1 MNNKQLS
8 AAIEAQ
14 PLDPKLGVLVS
25 GLNLRVPLTQL
36 QLDEI
41 KRLWHHHCIVV
52 FKDQS
57 LTEEEQVAFGL
68 QFGPLVH
75 TLKKF
80 AITDNPAVMY
90 VTNEKKNGEY
100 QGALPDGEMYF
111 HMDMCYVKAPSAASI
126 LYAMNLPAQGGD
138 TLFANMYAAYEELD
152 SDTKS
157 LIDERLAINSYDPG
171 KSNYAATRATTDYR
185 SDSELSYLQPMV
197 YRHPVTQRKALYVNR
212 VMTRQVEG
220 MSVAESS
227 ALLERLFAHQEQNQF
242 VYRHCWTL
250 GDVVMWD
257 NRCTLHARTHFDGG
271 ELRKMRRVTIEG
283 QPLY

>member
-1 MNNKQLS
+1 MSNKQLS
-8 AAIEAQ
+8 NVIEAQ

-25 GLNLRVPLTQL
+25 GLDLRTPLTPP

-52 FKDQS
+52 FKNQS
-57 LTEEEQVAFGL
+57 LTEEEQVTFGQ

-80 AITDNPAVMY
+80 EITDNPAVMY

-111 HMDMCYVKAPSAASI
+111 HMDMCYVKAPSLASV
-126 LYAMNLPAQGGD
+126 LYAMNIPTQGGD
-138 TLFANMYAAYEELD
+138 TLFANMYSAYDALD
-152 SDTKS
+152 AETKA
-157 LIDERLAINSYDPG
+157 LIDDRMAINSYDPG

-185 SDSELSYLQPMV
+185 SDTELSYPQPMV

-220 MSVAESS
+220 LSEAEGG
-227 ALLERLFAHQEQNQF
+227 ALLARLFAHQEQEQF
-242 VYRHCWTL
+242 VYRHRWSL

-271 ELRKMRRVTIEG
+271 QLRKMRRVTIEG